1 MASFMVVPIHRPPCR
16 IAGAFFLFALCAAPR
31 APLAQVADSFPA
43 HPFSGVTCRVE
54 TRAQPPM
61 RWFVAE
67 VDLTNPKVRLR
78 VAPGG
83 PDPDGPGKWQT
94 TLMEPTR
101 IAAREGFDLVV
112 NGDFFEARGVRD
124 AEGGKSVY
132 RTGLWAAV
140 VGTAVTDGMVWSVG
154 TNATPCLAVHQD
166 RRVTIESLKL
176 PAPDDWEVVA
186 GNTLLVKNGRPVP
199 HAAKT
204 RHPLHGRRARC
215 HGTQVVPRGGGRTQ
229 TENRRGDE
237 L

>member
-1 MASFMVVPIHRPPCR
+1 
-16 IAGAFFLFALCAAPR
+16 
-31 APLAQVADSFPA
+31 
-43 HPFSGVTCRVE
+43 
-54 TRAQPPM
+54 
-61 RWFVAE
+61 
-67 VDLTNPKVRLR
+67 
-78 VAPGG
+78 
-83 PDPDGPGKWQT
+83 
-94 TLMEPTR
+94 MEPTR

-204 RHPLHGRRARC
+204 RHPRMAVGLDATGRRLFL
-215 HGTQVVPRGGGRTQ
+215 VVVDGRKPKTAVGMSFDELAAECVRLGCRQALNLDGGGSSLLAVRDAVTGQ
-229 TENRRGDE
+229 FHILNQPTDGHERPVANVLGITIAPAGNRN
-237 L
+237 